1 MNPFDYNPPDS
12 QQAPASDEVYVAAV
26 KPYAAVSPSDRQPL
40 ARIRYTN
47 GKTFVGQQFASAL
60 GYAPVETLFIYK
72 DMTSRDLLQRRTTGS
87 EKETLWQPTPLA
99 IAVRT
104 GRLAILDGINRLP
117 PGTISALL
125 RLIED
130 REVRAMCFLHQLTN
144 ARADC

>member
-1 MNPFDYNPPDS
+1 MLIVGERGS
-12 QQAPASDEVYVAAV
+12 
-26 KPYAAVSPSDRQPL
+26 
-40 ARIRYTN
+40 

-104 GRLAILDGINRLP
+104 GRIAILDGINRLP

-130 REVRAMCFLHQLTN
+130 REVRAMCFLHPLTN